1 MKGGNMKKRG
11 LSAVVTTLIIILLVL
26 VAVGGIWIVVNNF
39 IQQGTETIT
48 LSQKCLAVSFNL
60 GAAIVSVDATDP
72 DTYDITLKRNIG
84 GDTISGVKINLFNS
98 TNHNSG
104 VQDFGV
110 PMNEFDTKTRPLVN
124 TGVENANR
132 MEYTAF
138 FTDASGNEELCS
150 GINEFTF

>member
-1 MKGGNMKKRG
+1 MKKRG

-39 IQQGTETIT
+39 IQEGTATIT
-48 LSQKCLAVSFNL
+48 LSQKCLAVSFDL
-60 GAAIVSVDATDP
+60 GGAIVSAVAANPGD
-72 DTYDITLKRNIG
+72 YEITLKRNVG

-98 TNHNSG
+98 TGDNSG

-110 PMNEFDTKTRPLVN
+110 PMDEFETKTRTII
-124 TGVENANR
+124 TGTDVENANR

-138 FTDASGNEELCS
+138 FTDASGNDELCS
-150 GINEFTF
+150 GINEFNF